1 MVRPQTILKS
11 VCRLLGWLVSTQI
24 SKHAI
29 FVRTTLLDSL
39 LIMHCS
45 HASLVEQAGAEL
57 SQAQVKLEVIV
68 EPESYLELTL
78 KLATTILCDCVD

>member
-1 MVRPQTILKS
+1 MVQPRMILKS
-11 VCRLLGWLVSTQI
+11 VSGSLGWLVSTQI
-24 SKHAI
+24 SKQAI

-68 EPESYLELTL
+68 EVVIKSGS
-78 KLATTILCDCVD
+78 